1 MSTPK
6 ALYLDPRQ
14 PLAARVADLIG
25 RLTPAEK
32 VSQLL
37 HTAPAIERLGVPAY
51 NWWNECLHGVGRAG
65 RATVFP
71 QAIGM
76 AASFDPELL
85 LNVATAI
92 SDEARAKHHQA
103 LRQGRQAWYFGLTF
117 WSPNINIFRD
127 PRWGRGQET
136 YGEDPYLTSRLAVA
150 FIRGLQGDDPVYRK
164 LDATAKHFAVHSG
177 PERARHGFDAVVSGR
192 DLQETYLRAFKAA
205 VTEAGVACVMGA
217 YNRTNGEPC
226 CASPTL
232 LQQTLREE
240 WGFTGYVVSDCGAI
254 CDIYQHHKV
263 VATAAAAAA
272 LALQNGCDLNCGQ
285 TYGALLVAL
294 DQGLITEPD
303 LDVALTRLFSA
314 RFQLGMF
321 DPPEGNPHAQ
331 LTPAVVNCDRHRSL
345 ARQMAQESIVLLKN
359 AGGLLPLR
367 PETGSVAVVGP
378 CALDFSVLW
387 GNYNGFSGE
396 MVTPFEGIVAAVAA
410 GTEVTFSEGCKAS
423 GDRPIREGDVQ
434 RAVSGADVIV
444 AVLGYTPALEGEE
457 GDAADSD
464 ESGDRRR
471 MSLPGRQQQ
480 LLEML
485 CATGKPVVLVVCGGS
500 PVDLAWAKEHVP
512 AILMLWYPGE
522 QGGRALADVLFG
534 RVSPSGRLPITF
546 VRDLEALPPFAD
558 YAMAGRTYRFM
569 DTQPLYPFGYGL
581 SYSTFEY
588 SDLQLSAGRI
598 GPADTVE
605 VRCTVSNR
613 GSRRAAEVVQL
624 YVQDLEASVP
634 VPRCHLEGVCR
645 VDLEAGAAAVLRFP
659 LGRDALCCYTDAGV
673 PFVEAGEFEI
683 SVGGRQP
690 DVGTDLPVC
699 SNLLRARL
707 TVA

>member
-1 MSTPK
+1 MTAN
-6 ALYLDPRQ
+6 ALYLNPSK
-14 PLAARVADLIG
+14 PTAARVADLIG

-32 VSQLL
+32 VAQLL

-76 AASFDPELL
+76 AASFDPGLL
-85 LNVATAI
+85 LRVATAI

-103 LRQGRQAWYFGLTF
+103 VRQGRHAGYFGLTF

-136 YGEDPYLTSRLAVA
+136 YGEDPYLTARLAVA
-150 FIRGLQGDDPVYRK
+150 FIRGLQGDDPRYRK

-177 PERARHGFDAVVSGR
+177 PERERHGFDAVVSGR
-192 DLQETYLRAFKAA
+192 DLHETYLRAFKAS

-240 WGFTGYVVSDCGAI
+240 WGFAGYVVSDCGAI
-254 CDIYQHHKV
+254 CDIYQHHKAV
-263 VATAAAAAA
+263 DTAEAAAA
-272 LALQNGCDLNCGQ
+272 LALRSGCDLNCGQ

-294 DQGLITEPD
+294 DRGLIAEAD
-303 LDVALTRLFSA
+303 LDVALTRLFTA

-321 DPPEGNPHAQ
+321 DPPSDNPHAQ
-331 LTPAVVNCDRHRSL
+331 LTPDVVNCASHRSL
-345 ARQMAQESIVLLKN
+345 ALQMAQESIVLLKN
-359 AGGLLPLR
+359 AGGLLPLS

-387 GNYNGFSGE
+387 GNYNGFSGDL
-396 MVTPFEGIVAAVAA
+396 VTPFEGIVAAVSA
-410 GTEVTFSEGCKAS
+410 GTDVTFSEGCKVS
-423 GDRPIREGDVQ
+423 GDRPLREGDVQ
-434 RAVSGADVIV
+434 RAVQAADVII

-464 ESGDRRR
+464 ASGDRRR
-471 MSLPGRQQQ
+471 IALPGRQQQ

-485 CATGKPVVLVVCGGS
+485 HATGKPVVLVVCGGS

-522 QGGRALADVLFG
+522 QGGKALADVLFG
-534 RVSPSGRLPITF
+534 RYSPAGRLPITF
-546 VRDLEALPPFAD
+546 VQDLESLPPFAD

-569 DTQPLYPFGYGL
+569 RSEPLYPFGYGL

-588 SDLQLSAGRI
+588 SDLQLSSTRVPRAG
-598 GPADTVE
+598 TVA
-605 VRCTVSNR
+605 VACTLTNR
-613 GSRRAAEVVQL
+613 GSRRASEVVQV
-624 YVQDLEASVP
+624 YVRDLEASVP
-634 VPRCHLEGVCR
+634 VPLRHLEAVCR
-645 VDLEAGAAAVLRFP
+645 QELEPGGSAVLRFT
-659 LGRDALCCYTDAGV
+659 LGHDALCCYADDGT
-673 PFVEAGEFEI
+673 PFVEPGEYEI
-683 SVGGRQP
+683 CVGGRQP
-690 DVGTDLPVC
+690 DVGADLPTC
-699 SNLLRARL
+699 GNLLRARL
-707 TVA
+707 TVV